1 MSSTTETTLPA
12 FGTLP
17 RPRSRLSSLLS
28 IARKKPLGTA
38 CFVIILIYWV
48 MAILAP
54 IVTKT
59 GYNEPLY
66 GPAFHSPSAHYWF
79 GTDESGRDVY
89 SRIVWAARTDLLVSL
104 ITAVVGVSGA
114 VLVGVASGYFG
125 GLVDMVVQRIVDT
138 IQALPGLILLLVVVA
153 IFGTN
158 IVIAM
163 AVITVLT
170 IPVGARIIRAD
181 VLQLRQMQ
189 YVEAARAVGGG
200 DWRIMSRHIFRGVV
214 PTAIVLMTIALGAN
228 LLIEASLAFLGMVS
242 SQYPD
247 WGLMLNSGALGTMEQ
262 SPWLAVVPGLAIT
275 IIVFAYSMFGDALR
289 DVLDP
294 KLRGI
299 T

>member
-1 MSSTTETTLPA
+1 
-12 FGTLP
+12 
-17 RPRSRLSSLLS
+17 
-28 IARKKPLGTA
+28 
-38 CFVIILIYWV
+38 
-48 MAILAP
+48 MAIFAP
-54 IVTKT
+54 LVTKT

-66 GPAFHSPSAHYWF
+66 GPAFHSPSAQYWF

-89 SRIVWAARTDLLVSL
+89 SRVVWAARTDLLVSL
-104 ITAVVGVSGA
+104 ITAVVGVAGA
-114 VLVGVASGYFG
+114 VVVGVASGYFLG
-125 GLVDMVVQRIVDT
+125 VVDMIVQRIVDT

-163 AVITVLT
+163 SVITILT
-170 IPVGARIIRAD
+170 IPVGARIVRSD

-189 YVEAARAVGGG
+189 YVEAARSIGAG
-200 DWRIMSRHIFRGVV
+200 DWRIMSRHILRGVL

-289 DVLDP
+289 DILDP

>member
-1 MSSTTETTLPA
+1 MTSIDAALPA
-12 FGTLP
+12 VAALP
-17 RPRSRLSSLLS
+17 RRQSRLSAAWAA
-28 IARKKPLGTA
+28 ARKKPLGTV
-38 CFVIILIYWV
+38 CLVVIVIYWA

-54 IVTKT
+54 IVSRT

-66 GPAFHSPSAHYWF
+66 GPPFHGPSWQYWF
-79 GTDESGRDVY
+79 GTDDSGRDVY
-89 SRIVWAARTDLLVSL
+89 SRVVWAARTDLLVSL
-104 ITAVVGVSGA
+104 ITSVVGVSGA
-114 VLVGVASGYFG
+114 VLVGLISGYFG
-125 GLVDMVVQRIVDT
+125 GLVDMLVQRLVDA

-158 IVIAM
+158 IAIAM
-163 AVITVLT
+163 SVITILT
-170 IPVGARIIRAD
+170 IPIGARIIRSD

-189 YVEAARAVGGG
+189 YVEAARSVGAG
-200 DWRIMSRHIFRGVV
+200 DWRIMTRHIFRGVM
-214 PTAIVLMTIALGAN
+214 PTAIVLATIALGAN
-228 LLIEASLAFLGMVS
+228 LLVEASLAFLGMVS

-262 SPWLAVVPGLAIT
+262 APWLAVVPGLAIT

-289 DVLDP
+289 DILDP

>member
-1 MSSTTETTLPA
+1 MASIDAALTATSA
-12 FGTLP
+12 LP
-17 RPRSRLSSLLS
+17 RRRSRVSAVLSA
-28 IARKKPLGTA
+28 ARKKPLGTA
-38 CFVIILIYWV
+38 CLVVIVIYWAL
-48 MAILAP
+48 AILAP
-54 IVTKT
+54 IVSRT

-66 GPAFHSPSAHYWF
+66 GPPFHGPSLHYWF
-79 GTDESGRDVY
+79 GTDDSGRDVY
-89 SRIVWAARTDLLVSL
+89 SRVVWAARTDLLVSL

-114 VLVGVASGYFG
+114 VLVGLVSGYFG
-125 GLVDMVVQRIVDT
+125 GLVDMLVQRVVDA

-158 IVIAM
+158 IAIAM
-163 AVITVLT
+163 SVITILT
-170 IPVGARIIRAD
+170 IPIGARIIRSD

-189 YVEAARAVGGG
+189 YVEAARSVGAS
-200 DWRIMSRHIFRGVV
+200 DWRIMTRHVFRGVM

-228 LLIEASLAFLGMVS
+228 LLVEASLAFLGMVS

-262 SPWLAVVPGLAIT
+262 APWLAVVPGLAIT

-289 DVLDP
+289 DILDP
-294 KLRGI
+294 KLRGV